1 MLVPRC
7 SSRKSLAPT
16 DDARAG
22 SIGIGHDVMRYYRRA
37 VTIVDTEQLGLIMRE
52 RLPNCST
59 RSAAHKPAYAA
70 AGSPRPQLH
79 SRYRLRRGR
88 PLNRRRARVRQG
100 PARPAIVAEKGASL
114 APPPPFPFP
123 ATPGNSGK
131 KFFRGSSRTEK
142 SFMINTLHSNF
153 RSNRRRGREAA
164 GKPENRRIAVW
175 HRPGSLPPYQFIN

>member
-59 RSAAHKPAYAA
+59 REAQLTNPPTQPPGRLGRSCT
-70 AGSPRPQLH
+70 AGT
-79 SRYRLRRGR
+79 GF
-88 PLNRRRARVRQG
+88 
-100 PARPAIVAEKGASL
+100 VADD
-114 APPPPFPFP
+114 P
-123 ATPGNSGK
+123 
-131 KFFRGSSRTEK
+131 
-142 SFMINTLHSNF
+142 
-153 RSNRRRGREAA
+153 
-164 GKPENRRIAVW
+164 
-175 HRPGSLPPYQFIN
+175 